1 MQRQRDSAGGVAQL
15 NSIASVSE
23 VAKDNGGTQT
33 TTEPAR
39 VVTRSLL
46 QDSSS
51 SFTLA
56 DVKEHVRPLVVTGKC
71 VRECGWVKGGDRRTY
86 TSVV

>member
-1 MQRQRDSAGGVAQL
+1 MRGGVAQL
-15 NSIASVSE
+15 NGIASVSE
-23 VAKDNGGTQT
+23 VAKNDGGTQT

-46 QDSSS
+46 QDSSR

-56 DVKEHVRPLVVTGKC
+56 DVKEHVRPLVVTGS
-71 VRECGWVKGGDRRTY
+71 VQVSVGG
-86 TSVV
+86 